1 MEIVQIEK
9 ILYKPQFVPDTGS
22 YIDASPFKH
31 RSRNNP
37 LYECRCQAGSFFNT
51 NSQFKQHCRKKIH
64 KIFLDDYEYYYKDA
78 DIAKQEIK
86 EYRIENEKLQRK
98 LDKCIGL
105 LRLREQE
112 IAFLNGI
119 QDANV
124 KESDDEF
131 EDASDGNYS

>member
-1 MEIVQIEK
+1 MEIVQIDK
-9 ILYKPQFVPDTGS
+9 ILYKPHFDPDTGS
-22 YIDASPFKH
+22 YRDVSPFKH

-51 NSQFKQHCRKKIH
+51 NSQFKQHCHKKTH
-64 KIFLDDYEYYYKDA
+64 RIFLGDYEYYYKDA
-78 DIAKQEIK
+78 DVAKQEIK

-105 LRLREQE
+105 LNIREQE

-119 QDANV
+119 QDMDAQDT
-124 KESDDEF
+124 EDEF
-131 EDASDGNYS
+131 VDATDGK

>member
-1 MEIVQIEK
+1 MEIIQVDK
-9 ILYKPQFVPDTGS
+9 ILYKPQFDPDTGS
-22 YIDASPFKH
+22 YRDVSPFKH

-51 NSQFKQHCRKKIH
+51 NSQFKQHCHKKTH
-64 KIFLDDYEYYYKDA
+64 RIFLGDYEYYYKDA
-78 DIAKQEIK
+78 DVAKQEIK

-105 LRLREQE
+105 LNIREQE

-119 QDANV
+119 QDMDAQDS
-124 KESDDEF
+124 EDEF
-131 EDASDGNYS
+131 VDATDGK